1 MKGAPYLVLNKEW
14 KNMLKLH
21 EYPLNVSKNLH
32 KATREILY
40 RQQTNDWRDVDY
52 TFNRIADQAL
62 RISEQDHRFQF
73 EGETM
78 LYGPMTILKLTR
90 TFPGGGEVSFKMMYQ
105 QEVDEAFFV
114 IRVLDEISRL
124 RTAWFPPGFLCVG
137 PHSYEHVLRF
147 EPCLINE
154 NFIEHIID
162 YMMRQKTWMEKRIKL
177 YGEPEHPSD
186 TRPFFNE

>member
-1 MKGAPYLVLNKEW
+1 MKGALYLVLNKEW

-21 EYPLNVSKNLH
+21 EYPLSVSKNLH
-32 KATREILY
+32 KATREILF

-90 TFPGGGEVSFKMMYQ
+90 TFPDGGEISFQMMYQ
-105 QEVDEAFFV
+105 QEVDEAYFV
-114 IRVLDEISRL
+114 IRVLDYISRL
-124 RTAWFPPGFLCVG
+124 KTAWLPPGFLCAG
-137 PHSYEHVLRF
+137 PHTYQHVLQF

-154 NFIEHIID
+154 HFIEHIID
-162 YMMRQKTWMEKRIKL
+162 YMMKQKTLIEKRIKR
-177 YGEPEHPSD
+177 YGKPVHPSD
-186 TRPFFNE
+186 TRPFFGE